1 VNRLAG
7 KLIAAL
13 VTLAALLA
21 GASYVRALRADLAS
35 VNRQLIDARK
45 RITER
50 DSALERVRLDA
61 ANKVTQQ
68 IQLTRTHDA
77 IASKLAAARLENRR
91 LIDETAELRA
101 WADTRLPDDVVRLHT
116 SPTLA
121 SANDYIER
129 VPGGEPLHTPGYCT
143 TNER

>member
-1 VNRLAG
+1 M
-7 KLIAAL
+7 
-13 VTLAALLA
+13 
-21 GASYVRALRADLAS
+21 
-35 VNRQLIDARK
+35 
-45 RITER
+45 
-50 DSALERVRLDA
+50 DA
-61 ANKVTQQ
+61 ANKATQQ

-101 WADTRLPDDVVRLHT
+101 WADTRLPDDVVRVHT
-116 SPTLA
+116 SPALV

-129 VPGGEPLHTPGYCT
+129 VPGGEPLHPSGYGA